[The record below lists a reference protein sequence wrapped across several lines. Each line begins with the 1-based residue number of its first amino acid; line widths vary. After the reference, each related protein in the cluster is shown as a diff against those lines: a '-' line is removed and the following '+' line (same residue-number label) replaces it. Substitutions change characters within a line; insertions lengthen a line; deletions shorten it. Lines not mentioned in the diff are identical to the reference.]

1 MMLPDAKGTLLSCHI
16 AVKAAVKLSDIR
28 IAIFFLMG
36 QRITNWERN
45 FWDRFGKKNHCAKNI
60 FFHKSIQI
68 SSSHDELGYLSH
80 IKRNVK
86 RIGHTKMCKR
96 SSHV

>member
-45 FWDRFGKKNHCAKNI
+45 FWDRFGKKTIAQKI
-60 FFHKSIQI
+60 FSFINPSKFHL
-68 SSSHDELGYLSH
+68 HMM
-80 IKRNVK
+80 N
-86 RIGHTKMCKR
+86 
-96 SSHV
+96 

>member
-45 FWDRFGKKNHCAKNI
+45 FWDRFSKKKPLRKKPTI
-60 FFHKSIQI
+60 FSFINPFKFHL
-68 SSSHDELGYLSH
+68 HMM
-80 IKRNVK
+80 N
-86 RIGHTKMCKR
+86 
-96 SSHV
+96 